1 MKFLKP
7 KAKSK
12 MTENQVT
19 AQVGDKEIT
28 IGSGHITKQADGT
41 VTVQMG
47 ETIVMTA
54 VVAATKGR
62 DGQDWFPLQ
71 VDYRERASACG
82 QIPGNYF
89 RREGRPS
96 DKEILTCRLTD
107 RPIRP
112 LFSKGWFNEC
122 QVYGLLL
129 SADGENEPDV
139 MSILGAS
146 AALMVSD
153 IPWAGPLGAVR
164 VARIDGKFVANPTN
178 DELAE
183 SDLDLLY
190 VGNETDVVMYEGSA
204 DQITEVDFIEALKF
218 GQECCVPQIEAQ
230 KELAKI
236 CGKEKRDIS
245 DQLFVVPPAIFEKAE
260 ELGGGDRIVEALLT
274 VAKLERERKVSAIKD
289 EVATKLREEFGEDQV
304 TDSVVEQAFYH
315 IQKTALRGL
324 ILDKGK
330 RLDGRSLD
338 ELRAIQCEVG
348 VLPRTHGSALF
359 TRGETQAL
367 VTTTLGTTDA
377 TQRFDNYTGGPDSK
391 QFILHYNFP
400 NYSVGETGRIMGP
413 GRREVGHGALAERSL
428 LPMLPMDDN
437 YPYAVRQIA
446 EILES
451 NGSSSMASVCG
462 GSLSLLDAGVE
473 MKGACAGISI
483 GICTQLDDNDK
494 IEKYRILTDIMGWED
509 AFCDMDCKIAGSK
522 EGITGFQLDLKL
534 KGLPMN
540 IMEEAIEA
548 ARVARHAIIDI
559 MNETISEPGEMS
571 PYAPRITQLKVD
583 PDKIGMIIGPGG
595 KNIKRIVEESGCEVN
610 IEDDGTVNIY
620 SLNPEGMKVAI
631 EEIEGMTAEAEIG
644 KIYHGTVVTVKDFG
658 CFVEFLP
665 GKDGLCHI
673 SELANTRVNR
683 TEDVVKE
690 GEQIH
695 VKCLGVD
702 ERGKVK
708 LSRKAAMAEMNG
720 EVDEAGGDSG
730 NNVAPAREKR
740 QVSEEEPEE
749 GKLYHGTVVTIKDFG
764 CFVEFLPGRDG
775 LCHVSELATSRVK
788 NVDDIVQMGDKIWVK
803 CLGIDERGKVRLS
816 RKAAIA
822 DREAEEGAPEED

>member
-1 MKFLKP
+1 
-7 KAKSK
+7 
-12 MTENQVT
+12 MTNDQVT
-19 AQVGDKEIT
+19 AKVGDKEIT

-82 QIPGNYF
+82 VIPGNYF

-112 LFSKGWFNEC
+112 LFNKGWFNEC

-139 MSILGAS
+139 LSILGAS

-164 VARIDGKFVANPTN
+164 VARIEGKFVANPTN
-178 DELAE
+178 DEMAE

-204 DQITEVDFIEALKF
+204 DQITEADFIKALKF
-218 GQECCVPQIEAQ
+218 GQECCIPQIEAQ
-230 KELAKI
+230 KELAKK

-245 DQLFVVPPAIFEKAE
+245 DQLFVVPPAIFDKAE

-274 VAKLERERKVSAIKD
+274 VAKLEREKKVSAIKD
-289 EVATKLREEFGEDQV
+289 EVATKLREEFGEDDV
-304 TDSVVEQAFYH
+304 TGPVVDQAFYH

-324 ILDKGK
+324 ILEKGK

-338 ELRAIQCEVG
+338 ALRPVQCEVG

-367 VTTTLGTTDA
+367 VTTTLGTTDDA
-377 TQRFDNYTGGPDSK
+377 QRFDSYTGGPDRK
-391 QFILHYNFP
+391 QFLLHYNFP

-437 YPYAVRQIA
+437 YPYAVRLIA

-462 GSLSLLDAGVE
+462 GSLALMNAGVE

-483 GICTQLDDNDK
+483 GICTDLDDDGK
-494 IEKYRILTDIMGWED
+494 ITDHRILTDIMGWED

-534 KGLPMN
+534 KGLPMS

-548 ARVARHAIIDI
+548 ARVARHNIIDT
-559 MNETISEPGEMS
+559 MNETISEAGEMS

-583 PDKIGMIIGPGG
+583 PDKIGLIIGPGG
-595 KNIKRIVEESGCEVN
+595 KNIKRIVEESGCEIN

-620 SLNPEGMKVAI
+620 SLNPEGMQVAV
-631 EEIEGMTAEAEIG
+631 EEIEGMTAEPEVG
-644 KIYHGTVVTVKDFG
+644 RVYEGTVVSIKDFG

-673 SELANTRVNR
+673 SELSDKRVDKA
-683 TEDVVKE
+683 TDVVKE
-690 GEQIH
+690 GDRIP
-695 VKCLGVD
+695 VKLIGVD
-702 ERGKVK
+702 ERGKVR
-708 LSRKAAMAEMNG
+708 LSRKAAM
-720 EVDEAGGDSG
+720 VDSG
-730 NNVAPAREKR
+730 EIEAPAEDEGSNNSKPERE
-740 QVSEEEPEE
+740 VSDEEPEV
-749 GKLYHGTVVTIKDFG
+749 GKLYQGTVVTVKEYG
-764 CFVEFLPGRDG
+764 AFVEFLPGRDG
-775 LCHVSELATSRVK
+775 LCHVSELASARVK
-788 NVDDIVQMGDKIWVK
+788 NVEDIAKVGDKIWVK
-803 CLGIDERGKVRLS
+803 LLEIDERGKVRLS
-816 RKAAIA
+816 RKAALEE
-822 DREAEEGAPEED
+822 REAAEEEA

>member
-245 DQLFVVPPAIFEKAE
+245 DQLFVVPSAIFEKAE

-775 LCHVSELATSRVK
+775 LCHVSELANSRVK

>member
-1 MKFLKP
+1 MIEHKVNV
-7 KAKSK
+7 A
-12 MTENQVT
+12 
-19 AQVGDKEIT
+19 VGDKEIT
-28 IGSGHITKQADGT
+28 IGSGNIAKQADGT

-54 VVAATKGR
+54 VVADTKTR

-112 LFSKGWFNEC
+112 LFTKGWFNEC

-139 MSILGAS
+139 LSILGAS

-164 VARIDGKFVANPTN
+164 VGRVDGKFVANPTH
-178 DELAE
+178 EEQAE

-190 VGNETDVVMYEGSA
+190 VGNETDVVMYEGCA
-204 DQITEVDFIEALKF
+204 DQITDEDFIAALKF
-218 GQECCVPQIEAQ
+218 GQECCQPQIAAQ
-230 KELAKI
+230 KELQAK

-245 DQLFVVPPAIFEKAE
+245 EQLFVVPPEIFAKAE
-260 ELGGGDRIVEALLT
+260 ELGGGDRIEKALQT
-274 VAKLERERKVSAIKD
+274 VKKLERERAVGAIKD
-289 EVATKLREEFGEDQV
+289 EVAGKLREEFGEEAV

-324 ILDKGK
+324 ILKEGK
-330 RLDGRSLD
+330 RLDGRGVD
-338 ELRAIQCEVG
+338 ELRAIDCQVG

-367 VTTTLGTTDA
+367 VLTTLGTTDDA
-377 TQRFDNYTGGPDSK
+377 QRFDNYTGGEDSK
-391 QFILHYNFP
+391 QYIMHYNFP

-428 LPMLPMDDN
+428 LPIIPMDDN
-437 YPYAVRQIA
+437 YPYAVRQVS

-462 GSLSLLDAGVE
+462 GSLSMMNAGIEV
-473 MKGACAGISI
+473 KGACAGISI
-483 GICTQLDDNDK
+483 GICTELDDNDK
-494 IEKYRILTDIMGWED
+494 IVNHKILTDIMGWED
-509 AFCDMDCKIAGSK
+509 AFCDMDCKIAGTK

-534 KGLPMN
+534 KGLPMA
-540 IMEEAIEA
+540 IMEEAIKA
-548 ARVARHAIIDI
+548 AKKARGEIIDI
-559 MNETISEPGEMS
+559 MNKTISEPGEMS
-571 PYAPRITQLKVD
+571 PYAPRIQQLKID
-583 PDKIGMIIGPGG
+583 PEKIGMIIGPGG
-595 KNIKRIVEESGCEVN
+595 KNIKRIVEESGCEIN

-620 SLNPEGMKVAI
+620 SLNPEGMQVAV
-631 EEIEGMTAEAEIG
+631 EEIEGMTAEAEVG
-644 KIYHGTVVTVKDFG
+644 KIYSGSVV
-658 CFVEFLP
+658 
-665 GKDGLCHI
+665 
-673 SELANTRVNR
+673 S
-683 TEDVVKE
+683 
-690 GEQIH
+690 
-695 VKCLGVD
+695 
-702 ERGKVK
+702 
-708 LSRKAAMAEMNG
+708 
-720 EVDEAGGDSG
+720 
-730 NNVAPAREKR
+730 
-740 QVSEEEPEE
+740 
-749 GKLYHGTVVTIKDFG
+749 IKDFG

-775 LCHVSELATSRVK
+775 LCHISELAPHRVDK
-788 NVDDIVQMGDKIWVK
+788 TGDVVKEGDVIKVK
-803 CLGIDERGKVRLS
+803 CLGVDERGKVRLS
-816 RKAAIA
+816 RKAALAEENGEAGTDEFEEDAPPPARADREEREVSEEEPEEGKLYHGTVVSIKEYGCFVEFLPGRDGLCHISELADFRVKRTEDLVKEGDKIWVKCLGIDDRGKVRLSRKAAKA
-822 DREAEEGAPEED
+822 DREAEESGEAQEEIEA

>member
-1 MKFLKP
+1 
-7 KAKSK
+7 
-12 MTENQVT
+12 MTNDQVT
-19 AQVGDKEIT
+19 AKVGDKEIT

-82 QIPGNYF
+82 VIPGNYF

-112 LFSKGWFNEC
+112 LFNKGWFNEC

-139 MSILGAS
+139 LSILGAS

-164 VARIDGKFVANPTN
+164 VARIEGKFVANPTN
-178 DELAE
+178 DEMAE

-204 DQITEVDFIEALKF
+204 DQITEADFIKALKF
-218 GQECCVPQIEAQ
+218 GQECCIPQIEAQ
-230 KELAKI
+230 KELVKK

-274 VAKLERERKVSAIKD
+274 VAKLEREKKVSAIKD
-289 EVATKLREEFGEDQV
+289 EVATKLREEFGEDEV
-304 TDSVVEQAFYH
+304 TGPVVDQAFYH

-324 ILDKGK
+324 ILEKGK

-338 ELRAIQCEVG
+338 ALRPVQCEVG

-367 VTTTLGTTDA
+367 VTTTLGTTDDA
-377 TQRFDNYTGGPDSK
+377 QRFDSYTGGPDRK
-391 QFILHYNFP
+391 QFLLHYNFP

-437 YPYAVRQIA
+437 YPYAVRLIA

-462 GSLSLLDAGVE
+462 GSLALMNAGVE

-483 GICTQLDDNDK
+483 GICTDLDDDGK
-494 IEKYRILTDIMGWED
+494 IIDHQILTDIMGWED

-548 ARVARHAIIDI
+548 ARVARHNIIDT
-559 MNETISEPGEMS
+559 MNETISEAGEMS

-583 PDKIGMIIGPGG
+583 PDKIGLIIGPGG
-595 KNIKRIVEESGCEVN
+595 KNIKRIVEESGCEIN

-620 SLNPEGMKVAI
+620 SLNPEGMQVAV
-631 EEIEGMTAEAEIG
+631 EEIEGMTAEPEVG
-644 KIYHGTVVTVKDFG
+644 RVYEGTVVSIKDFG

-673 SELANTRVNR
+673 SELSDKRVDKA
-683 TEDVVKE
+683 TDVVKE
-690 GEQIH
+690 GDRIP
-695 VKCLGVD
+695 VKLIGVD
-702 ERGKVK
+702 ERGKVR
-708 LSRKAAMAEMNG
+708 LSRKAAMI
-720 EVDEAGGDSG
+720 DSG
-730 NNVAPAREKR
+730 EIEAPAEDEGGNSKPERE
-740 QVSEEEPEE
+740 VSDEEPEV
-749 GKLYHGTVVTIKDFG
+749 GKLYQGTVVTVKEYG
-764 CFVEFLPGRDG
+764 AFVEFLPGRDG
-775 LCHVSELATSRVK
+775 LCHVSELATARVK
-788 NVDDIVQMGDKIWVK
+788 NVEDIAKVGDKIWVK
-803 CLGIDERGKVRLS
+803 LLEIDERGKVRLS
-816 RKAAIA
+816 RKAALEE
-822 DREAEEGAPEED
+822 REAAEEEA

>member
-1 MKFLKP
+1 
-7 KAKSK
+7 
-12 MTENQVT
+12 MTNDQVT
-19 AQVGDKEIT
+19 AKVGDKEIT

-82 QIPGNYF
+82 VIPGNYF

-112 LFSKGWFNEC
+112 LFNKGWFNEC

-139 MSILGAS
+139 LSILGAS

-178 DELAE
+178 DEMAE

-204 DQITEVDFIEALKF
+204 DQITEADFIKALKF

-230 KELAKI
+230 KELAKK

-274 VAKLERERKVSAIKD
+274 VAKLEREKKVSAIKD
-289 EVATKLREEFGEDQV
+289 EVATKLREEFGEDDV
-304 TDSVVEQAFYH
+304 TGPVVDQAFYH

-324 ILDKGK
+324 ILEKGK

-338 ELRAIQCEVG
+338 ALRPVQCEVG

-367 VTTTLGTTDA
+367 VTTTLGTTDDA
-377 TQRFDNYTGGPDSK
+377 QRFDSYTGGPDRK
-391 QFILHYNFP
+391 QFLLHYNFP

-437 YPYAVRQIA
+437 YPYAVRLIA

-462 GSLSLLDAGVE
+462 GSLALMNAGVE

-483 GICTQLDDNDK
+483 GICTDLDDDGK
-494 IEKYRILTDIMGWED
+494 ITDHRILTDIMGWED

-548 ARVARHAIIDI
+548 ARVARHNIIDT
-559 MNETISEPGEMS
+559 MNETISEAGEMS

-583 PDKIGMIIGPGG
+583 PDKIGLIIGPGG
-595 KNIKRIVEESGCEVN
+595 KNIKRIVEESGCEIN

-620 SLNPEGMKVAI
+620 SLNPEGMQVAV
-631 EEIEGMTAEAEIG
+631 EEIEGMTAEPEVG
-644 KIYHGTVVTVKDFG
+644 RVYEGTVVSIKDFG

-673 SELANTRVNR
+673 SELSDKRVDKA
-683 TEDVVKE
+683 TDVVKE
-690 GEQIH
+690 GDRIP
-695 VKCLGVD
+695 VKLIGVD
-702 ERGKVK
+702 ERGKVR
-708 LSRKAAMAEMNG
+708 LSRKAAM
-720 EVDEAGGDSG
+720 VDSG
-730 NNVAPAREKR
+730 EIEAPAEDEGSNNKPERE
-740 QVSEEEPEE
+740 VSDEEPEV
-749 GKLYHGTVVTIKDFG
+749 GKLYQGTVVTVKEYG
-764 CFVEFLPGRDG
+764 AFVEFLPGRDG
-775 LCHVSELATSRVK
+775 LCHVSELASARVK
-788 NVDDIVQMGDKIWVK
+788 NVEDIAKVGDKIWVK
-803 CLGIDERGKVRLS
+803 LLEIDERGKVRLS
-816 RKAAIA
+816 RKAALEE
-822 DREAEEGAPEED
+822 REAAEEEA

>member
-1 MKFLKP
+1 
-7 KAKSK
+7 
-12 MTENQVT
+12 MTNDQVT
-19 AQVGDKEIT
+19 AKVGDKEIT

-82 QIPGNYF
+82 VIPGNYF

-112 LFSKGWFNEC
+112 LFNKGWFNEC

-139 MSILGAS
+139 LSILGAS

-178 DELAE
+178 DEMAE

-204 DQITEVDFIEALKF
+204 DQITEADFIKALKF

-230 KELAKI
+230 KELAKK

-274 VAKLERERKVSAIKD
+274 VAKLEREKKVSAIKD
-289 EVATKLREEFGEDQV
+289 EVATKLREEFGEDEV
-304 TDSVVEQAFYH
+304 TGPVVDPAFYH

-324 ILDKGK
+324 ILEKGK

-338 ELRAIQCEVG
+338 ALRPVQCEVG

-367 VTTTLGTTDA
+367 VTTTLGTTDDA
-377 TQRFDNYTGGPDSK
+377 QRFDSYTGGPDRK
-391 QFILHYNFP
+391 QFLLHYNFP

-437 YPYAVRQIA
+437 YPYAVRLIA

-462 GSLSLLDAGVE
+462 GSLALMNAGVE

-483 GICTQLDDNDK
+483 GICTDLDDDGK
-494 IEKYRILTDIMGWED
+494 ITDHRILTDIMGWED

-534 KGLPMN
+534 KGLPMS

-548 ARVARHAIIDI
+548 ARVARHNIIDT
-559 MNETISEPGEMS
+559 MNETISEAGEMS

-583 PDKIGMIIGPGG
+583 PDKIGLIIGPGG
-595 KNIKRIVEESGCEVN
+595 KNIKRIVEESGCEIN

-620 SLNPEGMKVAI
+620 SLNPEGMQVAV
-631 EEIEGMTAEAEIG
+631 EEIEGMTAEPEVG
-644 KIYHGTVVTVKDFG
+644 RVYEGTVVSIKDFG

-673 SELANTRVNR
+673 SELSDKRVDKA
-683 TEDVVKE
+683 TDVVKE
-690 GEQIH
+690 GDRIP
-695 VKCLGVD
+695 VKLIGVD
-702 ERGKVK
+702 ERGKVR
-708 LSRKAAMAEMNG
+708 LSRKAAM
-720 EVDEAGGDSG
+720 VDSG
-730 NNVAPAREKR
+730 EIEAPAEDEGSNNSKPERE
-740 QVSEEEPEE
+740 VSDEEPEV
-749 GKLYHGTVVTIKDFG
+749 GKLYQGTVVTVKEYG
-764 CFVEFLPGRDG
+764 AFVEFLPGRDG
-775 LCHVSELATSRVK
+775 LCHVSELASARVK
-788 NVDDIVQMGDKIWVK
+788 NVEDIAKVGDKIWVK
-803 CLGIDERGKVRLS
+803 LLEIDERGKVRLS
-816 RKAAIA
+816 RKAALEE
-822 DREAEEGAPEED
+822 REAAEEEA

>member
-1 MKFLKP
+1 
-7 KAKSK
+7 
-12 MTENQVT
+12 MTNDQVT
-19 AQVGDKEIT
+19 AKVGDKEIT

-82 QIPGNYF
+82 VIPGNYF

-112 LFSKGWFNEC
+112 LFNKGWFNEC

-139 MSILGAS
+139 LSILGAS

-178 DELAE
+178 DEMAE

-204 DQITEVDFIEALKF
+204 DQITEADFIKALKF

-230 KELAKI
+230 KELAKK

-274 VAKLERERKVSAIKD
+274 VAKLEREKKVSAIKD
-289 EVATKLREEFGEDQV
+289 EVATNLREEFGEDEV
-304 TDSVVEQAFYH
+304 TGPVVDQAFYH

-324 ILDKGK
+324 ILEKGK

-338 ELRAIQCEVG
+338 ALRPVQCEVG

-367 VTTTLGTTDA
+367 VTTTLGTTDDA
-377 TQRFDNYTGGPDSK
+377 QRFDSYTGGPDRK
-391 QFILHYNFP
+391 QFLLHYNFP

-437 YPYAVRQIA
+437 YPYAVRLIA

-462 GSLSLLDAGVE
+462 GSLALMNAGVE

-483 GICTQLDDNDK
+483 GICTDLDDDGK
-494 IEKYRILTDIMGWED
+494 ITDHRILTDIMGWED

-534 KGLPMN
+534 KGLPMS

-548 ARVARHAIIDI
+548 ARVARHNIIDT
-559 MNETISEPGEMS
+559 MNETISEAGEMS

-583 PDKIGMIIGPGG
+583 PDKIGLIIGPGG
-595 KNIKRIVEESGCEVN
+595 KNIKRIVEESGCEIN

-620 SLNPEGMKVAI
+620 SLNPEGMQVAV
-631 EEIEGMTAEAEIG
+631 EEIEGMTAEPEVG
-644 KIYHGTVVTVKDFG
+644 RVYEGTVVSIKDFG

-673 SELANTRVNR
+673 SELSDKRVDKA
-683 TEDVVKE
+683 TDVVKE
-690 GEQIH
+690 GDRIP
-695 VKCLGVD
+695 VKLIGVD
-702 ERGKVK
+702 ERGKVR
-708 LSRKAAMAEMNG
+708 LSRKAAM
-720 EVDEAGGDSG
+720 VDSG
-730 NNVAPAREKR
+730 EIEAPAEDEGSNNSKPERE
-740 QVSEEEPEE
+740 VSDEEPEV
-749 GKLYHGTVVTIKDFG
+749 GKLYQGTVVTVKEYG
-764 CFVEFLPGRDG
+764 AFVEFLPGRDG
-775 LCHVSELATSRVK
+775 LCHVSELASARVK
-788 NVDDIVQMGDKIWVK
+788 NVEDIAKVGDKIWVK
-803 CLGIDERGKVRLS
+803 LLEIDERGKVRLS
-816 RKAAIA
+816 RKAALEE
-822 DREAEEGAPEED
+822 REAAEEEA

>member
-1 MKFLKP
+1 
-7 KAKSK
+7 
-12 MTENQVT
+12 MTKDQVT
-19 AQVGDKEIT
+19 AKVGDKEIT
-28 IGSGHITKQADGT
+28 IGSGNITKQADGT

-54 VVAATKGR
+54 VVAATKSR
-62 DGQDWFPLQ
+62 EGQDWFPLQ
-71 VDYRERASACG
+71 VDYRERAHAAG

-112 LFSKGWFNEC
+112 LFKKGWFNEC

-139 MSILGAS
+139 LSILGAS

-164 VARIDGKFVANPTN
+164 VARVDGQFVANPTH
-178 DELAE
+178 DEMAE

-190 VGNETDVVMYEGSA
+190 VGNETDVVMYEGAA
-204 DQITEVDFIEALKF
+204 DQITEEDFIAALKF
-218 GQECCVPQIEAQ
+218 GQECCQPQIAAQ
-230 KELAKI
+230 KELAAK
-236 CGKEKRDIS
+236 CGKEKRDIE
-245 DQLFVVPPAIFEKAE
+245 DQLFVVPDEIFAKAD
-260 ELGGGDRIVEALLT
+260 ELGGGDRIKEALLT

-289 EVATKLREEFGEDQV
+289 EVAGKLREEFGEETV
-304 TDSVVEQAFYH
+304 TDAVVDQAFYH
-315 IQKTALRGL
+315 IQKTALRGM
-324 ILDKGK
+324 ILNEGK
-330 RLDGRSLD
+330 RLDGRGLSD
-338 ELRAIQCEVG
+338 LRNIECKVG

-367 VTTTLGTTDA
+367 VATTLGTTDDA
-377 TQRFDNYTGGPDSK
+377 QRFDSYTGGPDSK
-391 QFILHYNFP
+391 QYIMHYNFP

-437 YPYAVRQIA
+437 YPYAVRQVS

-462 GSLSLLDAGVE
+462 GSLSLMNAGVE

-483 GICTQLDDNDK
+483 GICTDLDSDGK
-494 IEKYRILTDIMGWED
+494 ITDHRILTDIMGWED

-534 KGLPMN
+534 KGLPMP
-540 IMEEAIEA
+540 IMEEAIQA
-548 ARVARHAIIDI
+548 AKKARHEIIDI

-583 PDKIGMIIGPGG
+583 PDKIGLIIGPGG
-595 KNIKRIVEESGCEVN
+595 KNIKRIVEESGCEIN

-620 SLNPEGMKVAI
+620 SLNPEGMQVAV
-631 EEIEGMTAEAEIG
+631 EEIEGMTAEPEVG
-644 KIYHGTVVTVKDFG
+644 RVYEGTVVSIKDFG

-673 SELANTRVNR
+673 SELSDKRVDKA
-683 TEDVVKE
+683 TDVVKE
-690 GEQIH
+690 GDRIS
-695 VKCLGVD
+695 VKLIGVD
-702 ERGKVK
+702 ERGKVR
-708 LSRKAAMAEMNG
+708 LSRKAAM
-720 EVDEAGGDSG
+720 VDSG
-730 NNVAPAREKR
+730 EIEAPAEDEGGNSKPERE
-740 QVSEEEPEE
+740 VSDEEPEV
-749 GKLYHGTVVTIKDFG
+749 GKLYQGTVVTVKEYG
-764 CFVEFLPGRDG
+764 AFVEFLPGRDG
-775 LCHVSELATSRVK
+775 LCHVSELASARVK
-788 NVDDIVQMGDKIWVK
+788 NVEDIAKVGDKIWVK
-803 CLGIDERGKVRLS
+803 LLEIDERGKVRLS
-816 RKAAIA
+816 RKAALEE
-822 DREAEEGAPEED
+822 REAAEEEA

>member
-1 MKFLKP
+1 MIEHK
-7 KAKSK
+7 
-12 MTENQVT
+12 VT
-19 AQVGDKEIT
+19 APVGDKEIT
-28 IGSGHITKQADGT
+28 IGSGNITKQADGT

-164 VARIDGKFVANPTN
+164 VGRIDGKFVANPTN
-178 DELAE
+178 DEMAQ

-204 DQITEVDFIEALKF
+204 DQITEADFIEALKF
-218 GQECCVPQIEAQ
+218 GQECCIPQIAAQ
-230 KELAKI
+230 KELAAK
-236 CGKEKRDIS
+236 CGKKKRDIN

-260 ELGGGDRIVEALLT
+260 ALGGGDRIVEALLT
-274 VAKLERERKVSAIKD
+274 VAKLEREHKVSLIKD
-289 EVATKLREEFGEDQV
+289 DVAAKLREEFGEDEV
-304 TDSVVEQAFYH
+304 TDPVVEQAFYH

-324 ILDKGK
+324 ILEQGK
-330 RLDGRSLD
+330 RLDGRTLD
-338 ELRAIQCEVG
+338 QLRAIECKVG

-367 VTTTLGTTDA
+367 VTTTLGTTDDA
-377 TQRFDNYTGGPDSK
+377 QRFDSYTGGPDRK
-391 QFILHYNFP
+391 QYILHYNFP

-462 GSLSLLDAGVE
+462 GSLSLMNAGIE

-483 GICTQLDDNDK
+483 GICTKLDENDK
-494 IEKYRILTDIMGWED
+494 IVDHRILTDIMGWED

-522 EGITGFQLDLKL
+522 DGITGFQLDLKL
-534 KGLPMN
+534 KGLPMS

-548 ARVARHAIIDI
+548 ARVARHAIIDT
-559 MNETISEPGEMS
+559 MNETISEAGEMS
-571 PYAPRITQLKVD
+571 PYAPRIQQLKID
-583 PDKIGMIIGPGG
+583 PEKIGLIIGPGG
-595 KNIKRIVEESGCEVN
+595 KNIKRIVEESGCEIN

-620 SLNPEGMKVAI
+620 SLNPEGMQVAV
-631 EEIEGMTAEAEIG
+631 EEIEGMTAEAEVG
-644 KIYHGTVVTVKDFG
+644 KIYSGSVV
-658 CFVEFLP
+658 
-665 GKDGLCHI
+665 
-673 SELANTRVNR
+673 S
-683 TEDVVKE
+683 
-690 GEQIH
+690 
-695 VKCLGVD
+695 
-702 ERGKVK
+702 
-708 LSRKAAMAEMNG
+708 
-720 EVDEAGGDSG
+720 
-730 NNVAPAREKR
+730 
-740 QVSEEEPEE
+740 
-749 GKLYHGTVVTIKDFG
+749 IKDFG

-775 LCHVSELATSRVK
+775 LCHISELAPQRVDK
-788 NVDDIVQMGDKIWVK
+788 TEDVVKEGDVIKVK
-803 CLGIDERGKVRLS
+803 CLGVDERGKVRLS
-816 RKAAIA
+816 RKAALIELG
-822 DREAEEGAPEED
+822 EAEEAEEEDSRPAREEREVSDEEPEEGKTYQGTVVTIKDYGCFVEFLPGRDGLVHVSELANSRVKNVKDIVKVGDTIKVKCLGVDERGKVRLSRKAVLADLEAEEEGDEEATPA